1 MSVGMERIVYVV
13 DDDEPVR
20 ESTCALLE
28 AEGISAKPYATAKAF
43 LTDFDAR
50 NAGCL
55 ILDVHMPEM
64 SGLELLSLLRARG
77 VMTPTLILTGRRDL
91 VINQMA
97 KRAGALVM
105 LDKPPRDDELL
116 RLVKTA
122 LAS

>member
-1 MSVGMERIVYVV
+1 MERIVYVV

-43 LTDFDAR
+43 LSEFDTR
-50 NAGCL
+50 KAGCI
-55 ILDVHMPEM
+55 ILDVHMKEM

-77 VMTPTLILTGRRDL
+77 VTTPALIFTGRRDL
-91 VINQMA
+91 IIDELA
-97 KRAGALVM
+97 KRAGALAM
-105 LDKPPRDDELL
+105 LDKPLHDDELVK
-116 RLVKTA
+116 LVKTA